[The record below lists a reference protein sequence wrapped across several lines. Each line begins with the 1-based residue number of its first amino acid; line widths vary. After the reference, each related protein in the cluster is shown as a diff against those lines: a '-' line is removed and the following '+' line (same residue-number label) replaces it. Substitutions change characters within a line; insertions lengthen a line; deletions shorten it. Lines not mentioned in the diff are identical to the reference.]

1 MQAGTGY
8 VAERQTGTTTTTNV
22 AIRAVS
28 GEAPTARQP
37 SVVASNYRAI
47 AKNTLIASVDLTVT
61 KWRFTFRGCL
71 HHRRGDREW
80 ISFPAREWIAQD
92 GTKKYADLGGF
103 DHRDDA
109 LWFQRAALDGI
120 HQIAGR
126 EGRQ

>member
-1 MQAGTGY
+1 M
-8 VAERQTGTTTTTNV
+8 
-22 AIRAVS
+22 IRRIS
-28 GEAPTARQP
+28 FRP
-37 SVVASNYRAI
+37 SQ
-47 AKNTLIASVDLTVT
+47 KNTLRGFADLELTRV
-61 KWRFTFRGCL
+61 GLVL
-71 HHRRGDREW
+71 HDCTWHPHPNGREW